1 MLVNFTLN
9 QKKVSLEC
17 KEGENLKDA
26 LRRNGII
33 TVRDG
38 CDGEG
43 SCGLCAVLFEGRV
56 VNSCLLSVHDAEGHS
71 IVTLENYK
79 NDPVM
84 ITIQRAHVDAS
95 CLKCGYCTPAVV
107 L

>member
-17 KEGENLKDA
+17 QQGENLKDL

-38 CDGEG
+38 
-43 SCGLCAVLFEGRV
+43 L
-56 VNSCLLSVHDAEGHS
+56 
-71 IVTLENYK
+71 
-79 NDPVM
+79 
-84 ITIQRAHVDAS
+84 
-95 CLKCGYCTPAVV
+95 
-107 L
+107 